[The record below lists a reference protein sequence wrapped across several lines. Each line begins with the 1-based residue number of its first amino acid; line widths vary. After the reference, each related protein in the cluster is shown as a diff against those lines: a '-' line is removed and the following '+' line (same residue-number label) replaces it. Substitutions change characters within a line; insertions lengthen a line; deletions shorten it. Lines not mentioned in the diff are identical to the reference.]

1 MNHIRKE
8 RVSSIDIVRYN
19 LDLDLLSPVMDYI
32 DHAQFNV
39 GQLCQS
45 KDNHI
50 HHRFIELFA
59 DIQSCLD
66 HYHMLYQYD
75 CDRILPTISW
85 INVSLP
91 DQSHPVHNHPNS
103 LVSGILYLNTCTPTH
118 FIAPA
123 GNTGI
128 VVANNRP
135 QEYECQAT
143 EGDLVLFPSYLDHY
157 TLPGLDRYTLSFN
170 TMPVGTVNKGTLN
183 EHTY

>member
-1 MNHIRKE
+1 MNYIRHE
-8 RVSSIDIVRYN
+8 TVTTTDIVRYN
-19 LDLDLLSPVMDYI
+19 LDLGLLEPVKEYMI
-32 DHAQFNV
+32 RAQFHV

-45 KDNHI
+45 KNNKV
-50 HHRFIELFA
+50 HHRFLDLFSE
-59 DIQSCLD
+59 IQNCLD
-66 HYHMLYQYD
+66 HYHQMYEYD

-85 INVSLP
+85 LNVSLP
-91 DQSHPVHNHPNS
+91 EHSHPVHNHPNS
-103 LVSGILYLNTCTPTH
+103 LVSGILYLNNCTPTH

-135 QEYECQAT
+135 QEYECHAV

-157 TLPGLDRYTLSFN
+157 TLPGADRQTLSFN